1 MLKPVETVKY
11 IYDETENGIEYNYEL
26 INKEFKKM
34 LTSCKAPKGLFMP
47 NERPISKYY
56 WSVFM
61 SERSS
66 SKTTQFLL
74 YGMVQNGLYN
84 SIICYVRKTK
94 DQITTDFVNE
104 LFKVIRMPE
113 YGYIEYLTNGRY
125 NDIHVERTSKK
136 AFYCKRDKNGLIE
149 DISPEPFFIAFSV
162 DQVERYYGFNCP
174 TGDLI
179 IFDEF
184 SRGVYHNDEWVLFNN
199 LLATLRRERLSV
211 RLVLLSNTIDVR
223 NMYLQELGISR
234 SLMNM
239 KKGNKCVVTAEL
251 GAKVYVEWLDVDMH
265 KTVKFKR
272 ASLDYYGFANPK
284 LKAIYGGDW
293 EYKNYPR
300 LNKDIDNEVIDRHI
314 YIEVTGELLV
324 VEVMTGD
331 LPCLHIR
338 PYTKRL
344 TPKED
349 AIVYTDDEMRCN
361 KPTVIK
367 GNRTNL
373 RWLLR
378 ALANGKVLYASNDCG
393 VALESFV
400 KNLQYI

>member
-1 MLKPVETVKY
+1 
-11 IYDETENGIEYNYEL
+11 
-26 INKEFKKM
+26 
-34 LTSCKAPKGLFMP
+34 
-47 NERPISKYY
+47 
-56 WSVFM
+56 
-61 SERSS
+61 
-66 SKTTQFLL
+66 
-74 YGMVQNGLYN
+74 
-84 SIICYVRKTK
+84 
-94 DQITTDFVNE
+94 
-104 LFKVIRMPE
+104 
-113 YGYIEYLTNGRY
+113 
-125 NDIHVERTSKK
+125 
-136 AFYCKRDKNGLIE
+136 
-149 DISPEPFFIAFSV
+149 
-162 DQVERYYGFNCP
+162 
-174 TGDLI
+174 
-179 IFDEF
+179 
-184 SRGVYHNDEWVLFNN
+184 
-199 LLATLRRERLSV
+199 
-211 RLVLLSNTIDVR
+211 
-223 NMYLQELGISR
+223 
-234 SLMNM
+234 MNM

-251 GAKVYVEWLDVDMH
+251 GAKVFVEWLDVDMH
-265 KTVKFKR
+265 KTIKFKR

-300 LNKDIDNEVIDRHI
+300 LTKDIDNEVIDRHI

-393 VALESFV
+393 VALESFI